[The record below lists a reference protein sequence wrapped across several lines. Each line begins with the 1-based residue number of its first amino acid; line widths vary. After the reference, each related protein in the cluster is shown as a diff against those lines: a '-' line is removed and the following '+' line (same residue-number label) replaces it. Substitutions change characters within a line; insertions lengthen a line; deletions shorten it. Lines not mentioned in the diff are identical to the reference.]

1 MQQPSASRAPW
12 LRVSTAVLVV
22 ATAVLA
28 ACDPNT
34 LTTVH
39 DPDTVPPGNVFS
51 KAGLPFLFAGA
62 VQTFQVAYSGAGDE
76 ANNGHEGQINM
87 TGLLTDELID
97 IESFPTRQQIDAR
110 NTIPSNV
117 SLKGTFADLSA
128 ARAGAD
134 EASSGYAKFDP
145 ANPNWPRVLDY
156 AGYSYLM
163 FAEYYCDGVPFSNI
177 DPLTAK
183 VTYGQPMTRAQ
194 IRQIA
199 LAKFDSALNLG
210 AAAVTADNAA
220 GNPTATDS
228 EVIYLARVGEA
239 RVLMD
244 SNNYAAA
251 AAVAATVPANF
262 QYLVENSTNNPI
274 QFNGVWNYNV
284 AGNFFGIGDFDG
296 GTGLDFVSGADARV
310 KTLDTGEP
318 GAIGFGPD
326 WVEQFIYSQP
336 GSNAIL
342 ASGLE
347 AQLIIAEADLSA
359 GNVGG
364 WATILNKLRTSFTD
378 TTLSN
383 HPLPADSTTTASH
396 DEQIDV
402 MFRERAFW
410 LFLTGHRMEDM
421 RRLVRQYHRSQAL
434 VFPSVNPTAIGLS
447 YGSNVDFPV
456 SEDEQNNPNFHGCM
470 NRSA

>member
-1 MQQPSASRAPW
+1 
-12 LRVSTAVLVV
+12 VSTAVLVV

-39 DPDTVPPGNVFS
+39 DPDTVPPSNIYS

-62 VQTFQVAYSGAGDE
+62 VQTFQVAFSGAGDE
-76 ANNGHEGQINM
+76 SNNGHEGQINM

-97 IESFPTRQQIDAR
+97 IESFPTRQQVDAR
-110 NTIPSNV
+110 NTTPNNV

-128 ARAGAD
+128 ARAAAD
-134 EASSGYAKFDP
+134 EASSAYAKFDP
-145 ANPNWPRVLDY
+145 ANPSWPRVLDY

-163 FAEYYCDGVPFSNI
+163 FAEYYCDGVPFSTI

-183 VTYGQPMTRAQ
+183 ITYGQPLTRAQ

-210 AAAVTADNAA
+210 SAAVTADNAA
-220 GNPTATDS
+220 GNPTTTDS
-228 EVIYLARVGEA
+228 AVIYLARVGAA
-239 RVLMD
+239 RALMD
-244 SNNYAAA
+244 SNDYAAA
-251 AAVAATVPANF
+251 STVAATVPAGF

-274 QFNGVWNYNV
+274 QFNGIWNYNI
-284 AGNFFGIGDFDG
+284 AGNFFGVADTDG
-296 GTGLDFVSGADARV
+296 VTGLNFVSGADPRIL
-310 KTLDTGEP
+310 TLDSGEP

-326 WVEQFIYSQP
+326 WVEQAIYSQP
-336 GSNAIL
+336 GSNTIL
-342 ASGLE
+342 GSGLE
-347 AQLIIAEADLSA
+347 AQLIIAEADLA
-359 GNVGG
+359 ANNVGG
-364 WATILNKLRTSFTD
+364 WAGILNALRGTAGIP
-378 TTLSN
+378 
-383 HPLPADSTTTASH
+383 PLPADSTTTATH
-396 DEQIDV
+396 AEQVSV

-410 LFLTGHRMEDM
+410 LYLTGHRLEDL
-421 RRLVRQYHRSQAL
+421 RRLVRQYHLKQED
-434 VFPSVNPTAIGLS
+434 VFPSQGTTAIGLP

-456 SEDEQNNPNFHGCM
+456 SEDEQNNPNFKGCA

>member
-1 MQQPSASRAPW
+1 MLQPSASRAPW

-39 DPDTVPPGNVFS
+39 DPDTVPPGNVNT

-76 ANNGHEGQINM
+76 SNNGHEGQVNM

-97 IESFPTRQQIDAR
+97 IESFPTRQQVDAR
-110 NTIPSNV
+110 NTLPSNV

-128 ARAGAD
+128 ARAAAD
-134 EASSGYAKFDP
+134 AASAGYAQFDP
-145 ANPNWPRVLDY
+145 TNPDWPRVLDY

-163 FAEYYCDGVPFSNI
+163 FAEYYCDGVPFSTLNTT
-177 DPLTAK
+177 TAK
-183 VTYGQPMTRAQ
+183 ITYGQPLSRPQ

-199 LAKFDSALNLG
+199 LAKFDSALSLG
-210 AAAVTADNAA
+210 AAAVAADNAA
-220 GNPTATDS
+220 GNSTAIDS
-228 EVIYLARVGEA
+228 EVIYLARVGAA
-239 RVLMD
+239 RTLMD
-244 SNNYAAA
+244 SNDYASAA
-251 AAVAATVPANF
+251 TIAATVPTGF

-274 QFNGVWNYNV
+274 QFNGIWNYNV

-296 GTGLDFVSGADARV
+296 GTGLNFVSGADPRV
-310 KTLDTGEP
+310 LTIDTGEP

-326 WVEQFIYSQP
+326 WVEQEIYSQP
-336 GSNAIL
+336 GSNTTM

-347 AQLIIAEADLSA
+347 AQLIIAEADLKA
-359 GNVGG
+359 GNVAG
-364 WATILNKLRTSFTD
+364 WALLLNTLRSGTGI
-378 TTLSN
+378 
-383 HPLPADSTTTASH
+383 PALPPDSTTTASP
-396 DEQIDV
+396 DLRIDV

-410 LFLTGHRMEDM
+410 LFLTGHRMEDL
-421 RRLVRQYHRSQAL
+421 RRLVRQYGRDQAS

-456 SEDEQNNPNFHGCM
+456 SEDEQNNPNFHGCTD
-470 NRSA
+470 RKA

>member
-1 MQQPSASRAPW
+1 MLQPSASRAPW

-39 DPDTVPPGNVFS
+39 DPDTIPPSDVNS

-62 VQTFQVAYSGAGDE
+62 VQTFQVAFSGAGDE

-110 NTIPSNV
+110 TTTSNNV

-128 ARAGAD
+128 ARAAADQASGA
-134 EASSGYAKFDP
+134 YAKFSPADP
-145 ANPNWPRVLDY
+145 DWPRVLDY

-163 FAEYYCDGVPFSNI
+163 FAEYYCDGVPFSTLN
-177 DPLTAK
+177 PTTAQI
-183 VTYGQPMTRAQ
+183 TYGQPQTRAQ

-199 LAKFDSALNLG
+199 IAKFDSALTLG
-210 AAAVTADNAA
+210 ALAVIADNAA
-220 GNPTATDS
+220 GNSTTTDS
-228 EVIYLARVGEA
+228 EVIYLARVGVA
-239 RVLMD
+239 RTLMD
-244 SNNYAAA
+244 SNDYASATT
-251 AAVAATVPANF
+251 VAATVPPGF
-262 QYLVENSTNNPI
+262 QYLVENSTNSPI

-284 AGNFFGIGDFDG
+284 GGDFFGVGDFDG
-296 GTGLDFVSGADARV
+296 GTGLDFVSGDDPRV
-310 KTLDTGEP
+310 LTIDTGEP

-326 WVEQFIYSQP
+326 WVEQEIYSQP
-336 GSNAIL
+336 GSNTIL

-347 AQLIIAEADLSA
+347 AQLIVAEADLKA

-364 WATILNKLRTSFTD
+364 WAGILNGLR
-378 TTLSN
+378 N
-383 HPLPADSTTTASH
+383 GIGMPALTPDSTTTASP
-396 DEQIDV
+396 DLRVDV

-410 LFLTGHRMEDM
+410 LFLTGHRMEDL
-421 RRLVRQYHRSQAL
+421 RRLVRQYGRDQAS
-434 VFPSVNPTAIGLS
+434 VFPSTGLTAIGLT
-447 YGSNVDFPV
+447 YGTNVDFPI
-456 SEDEQNNPNFHGCM
+456 SEDEQNNPNSHGCE
-470 NRSA
+470 NRNP